1 MADVFPKDS
10 LQDRC
15 RLNITN
21 TYTTTLNLLARG
33 SYELP
38 TDYTKLFD
46 DVSNFMTFPYGLM
59 FNCIYSVDN
68 VFFESGPITDDS
80 FAG

>member
-15 RLNITN
+15 RLNVTN
-21 TYTTTLNLLARG
+21 TYTTTLNLFARG